1 MGRTAILTTAVVGA
15 AAIGGYFYLSS
26 SLDAAIQD
34 QVDAF
39 INSPDTEVDITF
51 DSLKTNLLSGT
62 ATIEGIEI
70 TNPEKPDGKAAIK
83 SVDLD
88 VGFNPFAGGATVD
101 GIRVEGFEFT
111 EQDGSFSVAS
121 GEVRGTDLPAI
132 YAAFEEETLKDWPF
146 TLVDI
151 QGAKMIGTPA
161 SNPMQK
167 VTMTLRAARIA
178 TNVDQT
184 RVDDFLI
191 NDFAVDASNQGYFA
205 IGRYEIKGLDL
216 GWIKDLVALKMAPE
230 AAEDAHDTLEKT
242 AALSLAKASIN
253 YMGIDSLKIED
264 IVFDMPVQGMA
275 ISLKEMSVDK
285 LVRPAD
291 IVLGGAMKVDAL
303 EFKGIQNTSPQAM
316 QIFTL
321 AELDTL
327 RLDMD
332 SNTSFDDATDSATS
346 TMNLSLDKLI
356 KLQSESTIAGIDA
369 PKMSEKLLAYQT
381 KQMQEAFRAAEGQAP
396 QQQNPLA
403 QIAEA
408 LSVYT
413 GYYDSVAM
421 TLGVED
427 QGLIPRGL
435 KVYSTLTGMPEDQL
449 RQQFTMMAIAQTAP
463 AFGQGAPD
471 NLAEVIQAYMAPQ
484 SQPMRISVRSLV
496 PITED
501 ALRGV
506 TQQTWQ
512 NVFGLELAT
521 VAPTGGA
528 ASE

>member
-1 MGRTAILTTAVVGA
+1 MGRTATLTTAVVGA

-39 INSPDTEVDITF
+39 INSPDVEVDIAF
-51 DSLKTNLLSGT
+51 DSLKTNLLAGT
-62 ATIEGIEI
+62 ATIEGVNI

-83 SVDLD
+83 SVNLEI
-88 VGFNPFAGGATVD
+88 GFSPLTGSATVD
-101 GIRVEGFEFT
+101 GIRIEGFEFT
-111 EQDGSFSVAS
+111 EQDGSFSVTS
-121 GEVRGTDLPAI
+121 GEVRGADLPAI
-132 YAAFEEETLKDWPF
+132 YAAFEEEALKDWPF

-151 QGAKMIGTPA
+151 QGAKMVGTPA
-161 SNPMQK
+161 NNPMQK
-167 VTMTLRAARIA
+167 VTMSLNAARVA
-178 TNVDQT
+178 TNDDQT
-184 RVDDFLI
+184 RIDDFLI
-191 NDFAVDASNQGYFA
+191 EDFAVDAANQGSFV
-205 IGRYEIKGLDL
+205 IGRYEIKGLDI

-230 AAEDAHDTLEKT
+230 AGEGAHDALEKA

-253 YMGIDSLKIED
+253 YMGIDSFKIED
-264 IVFDMPVQGMA
+264 VVFDMPVQGMA
-275 ISLKEMSVDK
+275 ISLKEMSVGN

-303 EFKGIQNTSPQAM
+303 EFKGIQNASPQAM

-321 AELDTL
+321 AGLDTL

-332 SNTSFDDATDSATS
+332 SNTSFDDATNAATS

-381 KQMQEAFRAAEGQAP
+381 KQMEEAFRAAEGQVP
-396 QQQNPLA
+396 PQQNPLA

-421 TLGVED
+421 TLGLED

-449 RQQFTMMAIAQTAP
+449 RQQFTMMAITQTTP
-463 AFGQGAPD
+463 ALGQGAPE
-471 NLAEVIQAYMAPQ
+471 NLAEVIQAYMAPE

-496 PITED
+496 PMTEE
-501 ALRGV
+501 ALQGI

-521 VAPTGGA
+521 VEPTGSA
-528 ASE
+528 ASN